1 MSTWITIKNCVTF
14 APNLGVM
21 VAESALKLPSDE
33 IKELLTLA
41 FQHMDDELLV
51 EACSGGNGPLADLGQ
66 ISYEDYLLKLKE
78 AEIQNKTQRA
88 KKKHTKIRR
97 QEYSARRSQL
107 ILALIDSGVPYV
119 CAHPGCNQAAD
130 LTIDHIVPLSKGGTD
145 DLENLQFMCK
155 SHNSSKGDKANA

>member
-1 MSTWITIKNCVTF
+1 MSTRITIKNCITF

-21 VAESALKLPSDE
+21 VAESALKLPPE
-33 IKELLTLA
+33 KIKELLALA
-41 FQHMDDELLV
+41 FQHMNDELLV
-51 EACSGGNGPLADLGQ
+51 EACSGCNGPLAGLGQ

-78 AEIQNKTQRA
+78 AEIQDKTQRA

-107 ILALIDSGVPYV
+107 ILALIDSGMPYV
-119 CAHPGCNQAAD
+119 CAHPSCNETAD

-145 DLENLQFMCK
+145 DLENLQFMCM
-155 SHNSSKGDKANA
+155 SHNSSKGDKTSA